1 MKVGGMEN
9 KEDIYYITG
18 IHPGELLCE
27 GNNHPIQVNV
37 NLKREKE
44 SGDKKKVASI
54 ERKHFLDGKLNDRS
68 H

>member
-1 MKVGGMEN
+1 MEN

-44 SGDKKKVASI
+44 SGDKKKLLQLKGNIFLMAS
-54 ERKHFLDGKLNDRS
+54 
-68 H
+68 